1 MQLNGMSHES
11 FEDLIG
17 AYALD
22 ACDEDEVAAVEAYV
36 AEHPEANASV
46 ERLRAA
52 AAWLGASGPLMPPP
66 DLRANVLERA
76 NAIEPASGVDAYTEL
91 TDAFEQ
97 ELRDLPR
104 DAIETVTH
112 NGLTIRQ
119 LVAHLT
125 AIDAVFM
132 DELLPTASGRPF
144 IDANTVVEITDDAL
158 AEVGDVSF
166 DDIFREWKVTRG
178 KLRDAANAA
187 PDQNVMGYSTDD
199 ALVIRAFET
208 WTHLDDVRRIAGRP
222 GFVPAA
228 SVLRAMGDL
237 SVRVVP
243 YALAV
248 HGRSRPGESVKIV
261 LTGPGGRAWHVPL
274 APGEVPQGGPATVM
288 TVDIVDWCARFADRM
303 APEALTVQVEGD
315 RAVADDVVLSAPAF
329 AGL

>member
-1 MQLNGMSHES
+1 MQLDHDS
-11 FEDLIG
+11 FEELIG

-52 AAWLGASGPLMPPP
+52 AAWLGASGPLVPPP
-66 DLRANVLERA
+66 NLRSNVLELA
-76 NAIEPASGVDAYTEL
+76 GSIEPASGVDAYTEI
-91 TDAFEQ
+91 TDAFEE

-104 DAIETVTH
+104 DAVETVTH

-132 DELLPTASGRPF
+132 DELLPTATGRPF
-144 IDANTVVEITDDAL
+144 IDANTVVEITDAAL
-158 AEVGDVSF
+158 ARVGDASF
-166 DDIFREWKVTRG
+166 DDLFREWKVTRG

-187 PDQNVMGYSTDD
+187 PDHDVMGYSTED

-208 WTHLDDVRRIAGRP
+208 WTHLDDVRRNAGRP

-243 YALAV
+243 YALAAQ
-248 HGRSRPGESVKIV
+248 GLTRPGESVKIV

-274 APGEVPQGGPATVM
+274 APGEVPEGDPTAVM
-288 TVDIVDWCARFADRM
+288 TVDIVDWCARFADR
-303 APEALTVQVEGD
+303 LTPAQLAVQVEGD
-315 RAVADDVVLSAPAF
+315 RAIVDDVVLSAPAF